1 LIAAVLAI
9 LPFGSVSLP
18 VIVPFIP
25 IFATTVFLVEGLTAY
40 FLAIQFRASGE
51 TFLGALAGAYGFVM
65 VTAILQL
72 LIFPGVFSKTG
83 LLGAGPQSAIWVWVI
98 WHTGYPVFA
107 GLALLTRLLPA
118 TPRFRHAGL
127 ALMLGG
133 PATAALF
140 AYLAIAGGGVLPPL
154 IHGASYQALR
164 HSPAASVVLAANI
177 LALGACIRL
186 TRLRD
191 LLSLWLAVALLASLG
206 DAVLVLGAGARY
218 SLGWYGGRIL
228 SVVSSSVVLC
238 VLIFEFS
245 RLYGQLVK
253 ANRSL
258 VSRALHDGLTGAF
271 NRGYFVEQFPREIG
285 RAIREK
291 TPLSLVMIDVDH
303 FKSYNDIHG
312 HQTGDECLI
321 GITGA
326 IRDILR
332 RPTDFLARY
341 GGEEFAVVLPGTGR
355 EGAAQLIAALRRAVR
370 NLKLPPAA
378 SGGPVTISLGV
389 ATFDPGT
396 DSFAAEELIRR
407 ADIALY
413 QAKHS
418 GRDTAREFEPARV
431 QV

>member
-1 LIAAVLAI
+1 
-9 LPFGSVSLP
+9 
-18 VIVPFIP
+18 
-25 IFATTVFLVEGLTAY
+25 
-40 FLAIQFRASGE
+40 
-51 TFLGALAGAYGFVM
+51 M
-65 VTAILQL
+65 
-72 LIFPGVFSKTG
+72 
-83 LLGAGPQSAIWVWVI
+83 
-98 WHTGYPVFA
+98 
-107 GLALLTRLLPA
+107 
-118 TPRFRHAGL
+118 
-127 ALMLGG
+127 
-133 PATAALF
+133 
-140 AYLAIAGGGVLPPL
+140 
-154 IHGASYQALR
+154 
-164 HSPAASVVLAANI
+164 AANI
-177 LALGACIRL
+177 VALAACIRI

-245 RLYGQLVK
+245 RLYGRLVK

-258 VSRALHDGLTGAF
+258 ASRALHDGLTGAF

-285 RAIREK
+285 RAIRDK
-291 TPLSLVMIDVDH
+291 TPLSLLMIDVDH

-312 HQTGDECLI
+312 HQTGDACLI

-326 IRDILR
+326 IKDILR

-355 EGAAQLIAALRRAVR
+355 EGAAQLIAALRGAVR
-370 NLKLPPAA
+370 NLNLPQAA

-389 ATFDPGT
+389 ATFHPGT
-396 DSFAAEELIRR
+396 DTFAPEELIRR

-418 GRDTAREFEPARV
+418 GRDAVREFEPTRV
-431 QV
+431 GA